1 MTNKIQEAN
10 LAMVVSKT
18 FSGLN
23 VNALRYLLPLWIAPL
38 TGVTFR
44 CVFAAVA
51 FWIIGYWAKPET
63 ASVKDKIY
71 LFLLGAVGIYGYMF
85 SYLMGLSKT
94 TPVSAA
100 IFTSMQPIWVF
111 ILSVFFFNEKATV
124 MKIVGILVGLGG
136 ALLCISTQKSDDLAS
151 DAFSGNLFCLVSSV
165 IYAVYLILSNR
176 FLKRTGPYTLMRYTF
191 SGAAV
196 SSLIVMAFVG
206 YEASLTTPPL
216 HFWPIALLLFVLIFP
231 TVISYLLIPTGLKYL
246 STTVVAIYGYLIL
259 VVASIVSFLV
269 GQDRF
274 SWEQL
279 GAMLLICVGVYWGL
293 RAMITVVTAMS
304 MIQIPILC
312 MKLQLSPRNNTPI
325 MTAVKGSMQPNTAV
339 VVEPTC
345 WTARI
350 RVRSDISVGTKAR
363 RIRSTPIS
371 QEGMGVSI
379 SRFTIKFN
387 KKMNAPDSKT

>member
-71 LFLLGAVGIYGYMF
+71 LFLLGAVGIYGY
-85 SYLMGLSKT
+85 
-94 TPVSAA
+94 
-100 IFTSMQPIWVF
+100 FTSMQPIWVF

-279 GAMLLICVGVYWGL
+279 GAMLLICVGVYWVEIAESNG
-293 RAMITVVTAMS
+293 RERKRPHSPSIT
-304 MIQIPILC
+304 
-312 MKLQLSPRNNTPI
+312 
-325 MTAVKGSMQPNTAV
+325 
-339 VVEPTC
+339 
-345 WTARI
+345 
-350 RVRSDISVGTKAR
+350 
-363 RIRSTPIS
+363 
-371 QEGMGVSI
+371 
-379 SRFTIKFN
+379 
-387 KKMNAPDSKT
+387 

>member
-1 MTNKIQEAN
+1 M
-10 LAMVVSKT
+10 
-18 FSGLN
+18 
-23 VNALRYLLPLWIAPL
+23 
-38 TGVTFR
+38 
-44 CVFAAVA
+44 
-51 FWIIGYWAKPET
+51 
-63 ASVKDKIY
+63 
-71 LFLLGAVGIYGYMF
+71 
-85 SYLMGLSKT
+85 
-94 TPVSAA
+94 
-100 IFTSMQPIWVF
+100 
-111 ILSVFFFNEKATV
+111 
-124 MKIVGILVGLGG
+124 
-136 ALLCISTQKSDDLAS
+136 AS

-279 GAMLLICVGVYWGL
+279 GAMLLICVGVYWVEIAENNGHE
-293 RAMITVVTAMS
+293 RKRPHSPSIT
-304 MIQIPILC
+304 
-312 MKLQLSPRNNTPI
+312 
-325 MTAVKGSMQPNTAV
+325 
-339 VVEPTC
+339 
-345 WTARI
+345 
-350 RVRSDISVGTKAR
+350 
-363 RIRSTPIS
+363 
-371 QEGMGVSI
+371 
-379 SRFTIKFN
+379 
-387 KKMNAPDSKT
+387 

>member
-63 ASVKDKIY
+63 ASVKD
-71 LFLLGAVGIYGYMF
+71 
-85 SYLMGLSKT
+85 LMGLSKT

-279 GAMLLICVGVYWGL
+279 GAMLLICVGVYWVEIAENNG
-293 RAMITVVTAMS
+293 RERKRPHSPSIT
-304 MIQIPILC
+304 
-312 MKLQLSPRNNTPI
+312 
-325 MTAVKGSMQPNTAV
+325 
-339 VVEPTC
+339 
-345 WTARI
+345 
-350 RVRSDISVGTKAR
+350 
-363 RIRSTPIS
+363 
-371 QEGMGVSI
+371 
-379 SRFTIKFN
+379 
-387 KKMNAPDSKT
+387 